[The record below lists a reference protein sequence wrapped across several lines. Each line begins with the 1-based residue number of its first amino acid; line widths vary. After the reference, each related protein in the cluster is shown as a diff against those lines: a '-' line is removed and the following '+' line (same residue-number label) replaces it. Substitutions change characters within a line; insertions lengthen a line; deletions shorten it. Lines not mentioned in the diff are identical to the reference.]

1 MQLGSATFEA
11 YNKTLRRIMWA
22 DFVDE
27 QLRIAREK
35 QYRASLVEQPYEGHA
50 SLVALM
56 AVIRQANEP
65 TR

>member
-1 MQLGSATFEA
+1 MQLGSPTFEA

-35 QYRASLVEQPYEGHA
+35 QYRASLVEEPYEGQI
-50 SLVALM
+50 SLVAVM
-56 AVIRQANEP
+56 AAVRQASEP
-65 TR
+65 SR